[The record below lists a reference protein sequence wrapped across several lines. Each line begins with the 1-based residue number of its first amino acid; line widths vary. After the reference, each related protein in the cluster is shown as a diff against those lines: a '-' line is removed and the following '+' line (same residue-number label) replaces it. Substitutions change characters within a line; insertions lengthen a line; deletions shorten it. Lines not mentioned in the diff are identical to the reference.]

1 MNFMETTEV
10 KVKNEFLVSALF
22 IESAINDYLSSKL
35 EISDP
40 ISSEFLGNGKKG
52 LTFDQ
57 KIDALLDSSA
67 FSIIEKSKVSVFR
80 EIYREFQLNFD
91 ADSLEDSF
99 TSPDANDDFLM
110 ILYPQV
116 EYLPREEMLINAC
129 YQLIAEVSELI
140 AEKTSSVEVKMAS
153 SRKLFVA
160 DLLKFGK
167 FASLFSFLF
176 II

>member
-1 MNFMETTEV
+1 METTEV

-22 IESAINDYLSSKL
+22 IESAINDYLSRKL
-35 EISDP
+35 DISDP
-40 ISSEFLGNGKKG
+40 VSSEFLGNSKKG

-57 KIDALLDSSA
+57 KIDALLDSTA
-67 FSIIEKSKVSVFR
+67 FSKIDKSKISVFR
-80 EIYREFQLNFD
+80 EIYKEFQLNFD
-91 ADSLEDSF
+91 AGLEDSF
-99 TSPDANDDFLM
+99 TSEDANDDFLM
-110 ILYPQV
+110 ILYPQND
-116 EYLPREEMLINAC
+116 YLPREEMLINAC

-140 AEKTSSVEVKMAS
+140 ADKTSGVEVKMAS

-176 II
+176 VI

>member
-1 MNFMETTEV
+1 METTEV

-22 IESAINDYLSSKL
+22 IESAINDYLSHKL
-35 EISDP
+35 EINNP

-57 KIDALLDSSA
+57 KIDALLDSSV
-67 FSIIEKSKVSVFR
+67 FSIIEKSKISVFR
-80 EIYREFQLNFD
+80 EIYKEFQLNFE
-91 ADSLEDSF
+91 AASLEESF

-110 ILYPQV
+110 ILYPQN
-116 EYLPREEMLINAC
+116 EFLPREEMLINAC

-140 AEKTSSVEVKMAS
+140 AEKTSSVEVKMS
-153 SRKLFVA
+153 STRKLFVS

-167 FASLFSFLF
+167 FASLLSFLF
-176 II
+176 VI

>member
-1 MNFMETTEV
+1 METTEV

-22 IESAINDYLSSKL
+22 IESAINDYLSRKL
-35 EISDP
+35 DISDP
-40 ISSEFLGNGKKG
+40 VSSEFLGNSKKG

-57 KIDALLDSSA
+57 KIDALLDSTA
-67 FSIIEKSKVSVFR
+67 FSIIDKSKISVFR
-80 EIYREFQLNFD
+80 EIYKEFQLNFD
-91 ADSLEDSF
+91 AGLEDSF
-99 TSPDANDDFLM
+99 TSEDANDDFLM
-110 ILYPQV
+110 ILYPQND
-116 EYLPREEMLINAC
+116 YLPREEMLINAC

-140 AEKTSSVEVKMAS
+140 ADKTSGVEVKMAS

-176 II
+176 VI